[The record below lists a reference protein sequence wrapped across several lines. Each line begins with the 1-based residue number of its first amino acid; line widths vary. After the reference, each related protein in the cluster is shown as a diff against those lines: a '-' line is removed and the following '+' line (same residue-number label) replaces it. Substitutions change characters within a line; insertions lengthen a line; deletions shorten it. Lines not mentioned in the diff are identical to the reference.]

1 MCTVLEEA
9 VICSL
14 GRERGMTESW
24 GNSKDKSEERVG
36 ATERKVMFMASLQV
50 QQPLGQD
57 SVISLTEMER
67 CQCQNR
73 SCYPFLS
80 LSLSLSLSL
89 PEVNNLESFAES
101 KQTAGWMRATQ
112 DFLLD

>member
-1 MCTVLEEA
+1 
-9 VICSL
+9 
-14 GRERGMTESW
+14 
-24 GNSKDKSEERVG
+24 
-36 ATERKVMFMASLQV
+36 MFMAALQV

-73 SCYPFLS
+73 GFCLLFFFSC
-80 LSLSLSLSL
+80 L

-101 KQTAGWMRATQ
+101 KQQAA
-112 DFLLD
+112 